1 MVRFQWYTDDGSVGQ
16 VLPGNFVQDPTA
28 DVCYVTAEIK
38 VSGSENSE
46 VVGEEERPVQVQGQR
61 STVEAQIT
69 LPKDFL
75 SETKVTLSGVSERV
89 LSKGRFGV
97 VNRFGF
103 GPG

>member
-38 VSGSENSE
+38 VSGAEKSD
-46 VVGEEERPVQVQGQR
+46 VVGKEERPVQVQGQR

-75 SETKVTLSGVSERV
+75 SETKVTLSDVSELLLNEGAFRD
-89 LSKGRFGV
+89 SQ
-97 VNRFGF
+97 
-103 GPG
+103 